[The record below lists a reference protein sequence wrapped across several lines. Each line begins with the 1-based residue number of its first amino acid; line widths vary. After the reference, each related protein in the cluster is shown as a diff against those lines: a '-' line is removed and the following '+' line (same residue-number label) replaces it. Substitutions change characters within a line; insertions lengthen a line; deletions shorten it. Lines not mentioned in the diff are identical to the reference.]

1 MTFSGYNTKLPNFAY
16 DAANYADNSAQI
28 KGVGCAGTNEGVLA
42 SKSVFVEPPYIMKG
56 GKRYRRKGM
65 RSKGKSMRS
74 KGKGKRSK
82 SKRSKSKRS
91 KRSKSNKKYRGG
103 NSGYEFTNTP
113 IAPVAGP
120 GAPYS
125 EVKAYNN
132 TLGNYRTVFP
142 ALFKGGKKH
151 MQYGC
156 NNKSHKHYKRTAKRT
171 TKRSLNAKRAQI
183 AKRMTKRNWMASRQR
198 MMKGGMS
205 SASDFT
211 DGRNSSQDQPYGNK
225 AISFGQGLDSM
236 LGPNESALA
245 SPPPFLPY
253 NNCGK
258 YART

>member
-1 MTFSGYNTKLPNFAY
+1 MTFSGYNTELTNFAFN
-16 DAANYADNSAQI
+16 AADYGDNSAQI

-65 RSKGKSMRS
+65 RMRSKGKSM
-74 KGKGKRSK
+74 
-82 SKRSKSKRS
+82 
-91 KRSKSNKKYRGG
+91 RSKSNKKYRGG
-103 NSGYEFTNTP
+103 SSGYEFTNTP

-142 ALFKGGKKH
+142 PLFKGGKKYT
-151 MQYGC
+151 QYGC
-156 NNKSHKHYKRTAKRT
+156 KNKNHKHYKRGGSKRKTRRTAKRT
-171 TKRSLNAKRAQI
+171 VKRTSKQSLNAKRALT
-183 AKRMTKRNWMASRQR
+183 AKRITQRNWMARRQR
-198 MMKGGMS
+198 MMKGGMN

-211 DGRNSSQDQPYGNK
+211 AGRNSSQDQPYGNK
-225 AISFGQGLDSM
+225 AISFGQGLNSM

-258 YART
+258 FDRN